1 MKSLLLLALGL
12 ARTVVLGAR
21 IEAERIVVSVR
32 PYKREQRR
40 CPVCGRACDFGT
52 VNSFAQIQ
60 PAVSM
65 TAP

>member
-1 MKSLLLLALGL
+1 MLLCPNQVSRSVDFYATAYSL

-40 CPVCGRACDFGT
+40 CPVCGRACDFYDMANRG
-52 VNSFAQIQ
+52 
-60 PAVSM
+60 
-65 TAP
+65 

>member
-40 CPVCGRACDFGT
+40 CLFLIAFIFRKSRDKSFGFHDDC
-52 VNSFAQIQ
+52 FA
-60 PAVSM
+60 S
-65 TAP
+65 

>member
-32 PYKREQRR
+32 PYKRD
-40 CPVCGRACDFGT
+40 VCGSVKVDTSADLIRA
-52 VNSFAQIQ
+52 
-60 PAVSM
+60 
-65 TAP
+65 